1 MVKAE
6 GIIDFIYKPVQIQ
19 DYKKETTYRIK
30 SIKNKFRDKFK
41 IISISPPYE
50 SLDEIVVTV
59 SCRFTIHLPNNPHC
73 KIVDDYVGYVFP
85 ALAERLST
93 QRILSTK
100 IKQLSSDNGK
110 IKSTFNQLNNF
121 DIK

>member
-6 GIIDFIYKPVQIQ
+6 GIVDFIYKPIQIQ

-50 SLDEIVVTV
+50 SLGEMVVTV
-59 SCRFTIHLPNNPHC
+59 SCSFKIHLLDNPHC

-85 ALAERLST
+85 TLAERLST
-93 QRILSTK
+93 RRILSTK
-100 IKQLSSDNGK
+100 INQISSNGVNIKLS
-110 IKSTFNQLNNF
+110 FRQLNHY
-121 DIK
+121 DIR